1 MHEFA
6 ITESMLSQVL
16 AEAKSR
22 GAAKVTSINLLV
34 GEEAGVV
41 PECVQF
47 YFDQMKQGTLAADAR
62 LEFKRTRLVLR
73 CPKCGEEFG
82 RLEDIC
88 GCNAGAEILSGQEL
102 AVESIE
108 VSGTQY

>member
-6 ITESMLSQVL
+6 ITESMLAQVQ
-16 AEAKSR
+16 AEAR
-22 GAAKVTSINLLV
+22 NHGAAKVTAINLLV

-47 YFDQMKQGTLAADAR
+47 YFDRMKQGTVAADAR
-62 LEFKRTRLVLR
+62 LQFERVKLKLR
-73 CPKCGEEFG
+73 CPKCGAEFE

-88 GCNAGAEILSGQEL
+88 GCNAGAEVISGQEL
-102 AVESIE
+102 AVKSIE
-108 VSGTQY
+108 IEPSG